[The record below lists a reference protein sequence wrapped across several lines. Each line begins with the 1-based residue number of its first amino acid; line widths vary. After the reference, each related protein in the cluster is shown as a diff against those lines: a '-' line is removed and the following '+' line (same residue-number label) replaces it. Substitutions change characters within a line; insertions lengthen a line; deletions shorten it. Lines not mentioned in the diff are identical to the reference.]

1 MIILTLI
8 SRSLTSIFFVII
20 TSSAYANIGQVIE
33 QKGVTNIE
41 RGEDGFDSIDK
52 GFGMESMDTV
62 RTKNGRTA
70 IEFIDDTRV
79 DVTEHSK
86 LIIDE
91 YIFDPD
97 PSKSKMALNM
107 ASGTARFISG
117 AFGKINK
124 ENITINTPTA
134 TIGIRGTDFTTT
146 VDELGRSLV
155 ILLPDENGNS
165 SGEITVTTASGVEVL
180 NEPFQATMVSAWE
193 QPPTPKVTLG
203 GLTLGLID
211 NMLIVQRPE
220 EVEQAVEEQEAGV
233 SPTADLDKDFFEDA
247 PDLNCDALVEECDE
261 DNEEVTRLDIDLLS
275 VEFLVDLLALVET
288 TRKKKGQSTQLN
300 GVELEGIIA
309 GFDPIYQT
317 YTFVEEGMI
326 YFVHEGQNNY
336 DIGIDINA
344 GTYLYINNAGVILE
358 VNINGAGDNVIIIN
372 QSP

>member
-1 MIILTLI
+1 MRIWLLILLSIPAFSTEIGEI
-8 SRSLTSIFFVII
+8 SELKGNGEITRVNSSETFTAELDSDIF
-20 TSSAYANIGQVIE
+20 S
-33 QKGVTNIE
+33 
-41 RGEDGFDSIDK
+41 FDD
-52 GFGMESMDTV
+52 V
-62 RTKNGRTA
+62 RTGNGRLA
-70 IEFIDDTRV
+70 IEFLDDSV
-79 DVTEHSK
+79 VKLTEHSK

-97 PSKSKMALNM
+97 PSKSKMSLQM

-155 ILLPDENGNS
+155 ILLPDKNGDS
-165 SGEITVTTASGVEVL
+165 SGEITVTTAAGVEIL

-193 QPPTPKVTLG
+193 QPPTQAVTLANI
-203 GLTLGLID
+203 TLGLID
-211 NMLIVQRPE
+211 NMLIVQRPD
-220 EVEQAVEEQEAGV
+220 EVEQAVEEQQAGT

-261 DNEEVTRLDIDLLS
+261 ENNEVTRLDIDLLS

-288 TRKKKGQSTQLN
+288 TSKKRNQTSELN

>member
-1 MIILTLI
+1 MRIWLLILLSIPAFSTEIGEI
-8 SRSLTSIFFVII
+8 SELKGNGEITRVNSSETFTAELDSDIF
-20 TSSAYANIGQVIE
+20 S
-33 QKGVTNIE
+33 
-41 RGEDGFDSIDK
+41 FDD
-52 GFGMESMDTV
+52 V
-62 RTKNGRTA
+62 RTGNGRLA
-70 IEFIDDTRV
+70 IEFLDDSV
-79 DVTEHSK
+79 VKLTEHSK

-97 PSKSKMALNM
+97 PSKSKMSLQM

-155 ILLPDENGNS
+155 ILLPDKNGDS
-165 SGEITVTTASGVEVL
+165 SGEITVTTAAGVEIL

-193 QPPTPKVTLG
+193 QPPTQAVTLANM
-203 GLTLGLID
+203 TLGLID
-211 NMLIVQRPE
+211 NMLIVQRPD
-220 EVEQAVEEQEAGV
+220 EVEQAVEEQQAGT

-247 PDLNCDALVEECDE
+247 PDLDCDALVEDCGE
-261 DNEEVTRLDIDLLS
+261 DKEVTRLDIDLLGI
-275 VEFLVDLLALVET
+275 EFLVDLLALMET
-288 TRKKKGQSTQLN
+288 SSKRNTQTSELN

-309 GFDPIYQT
+309 GFDPVYQT
-317 YTFVEEGMI
+317 YTFVEEGLI
-326 YFVHEGQNNY
+326 FFVHEGQNNY

>member
-1 MIILTLI
+1 MRFWLLILLSIHATSNEIGEI
-8 SRSLTSIFFVII
+8 SELRGNGEITRANSTDSFTAKIDSDIFSYDDVRTGNGRLAIQFL
-20 TSSAYANIGQVIE
+20 
-33 QKGVTNIE
+33 
-41 RGEDGFDSIDK
+41 DDSI
-52 GFGMESMDTV
+52 V
-62 RTKNGRTA
+62 RL
-70 IEFIDDTRV
+70 
-79 DVTEHSK
+79 TEHSK

-117 AFGKINK
+117 AFGKIDK
-124 ENITINTPTA
+124 KNITINTPTA

-155 ILLPDENGNS
+155 ILLPDANGNS

-193 QPPTPKVTLG
+193 QPPTEAVTLANM
-203 GLTLGLID
+203 TLGLID
-211 NMLIVQRPE
+211 NLLIVQRPE
-220 EVEQAVEEQEAGV
+220 EVERAVEEQEAGV

-247 PDLNCDALVEECDE
+247 PDLDCDALTEDCGEET
-261 DNEEVTRLDIDLLS
+261 EEVTRLDIDLLS

-288 TRKKKGQSTQLN
+288 TKKKKGQVTQLN

-309 GFDPIYQT
+309 GFDPVYQT
-317 YTFVEEGMI
+317 YTFVEEGLI

-336 DIGIDINA
+336 DIGIDINT

-358 VNINGAGDNVIIIN
+358 VEINGAGDNVIIIN

>member
-1 MIILTLI
+1 
-8 SRSLTSIFFVII
+8 
-20 TSSAYANIGQVIE
+20 
-33 QKGVTNIE
+33 
-41 RGEDGFDSIDK
+41 
-52 GFGMESMDTV
+52 
-62 RTKNGRTA
+62 
-70 IEFIDDTRV
+70 
-79 DVTEHSK
+79 
-86 LIIDE
+86 
-91 YIFDPD
+91 
-97 PSKSKMALNM
+97 MALNM

-117 AFGKINK
+117 AFGKIDK

-155 ILLPDENGNS
+155 ILLPDENGDS
-165 SGEITVTTASGVEVL
+165 SGEITVTTAAGVEIL
-180 NEPFQATMVSAWE
+180 NEAFQATMVSAWE
-193 QPPTPKVTLG
+193 QPPTQAVTLANM
-203 GLTLGLID
+203 TLGMID

-220 EVEQAVEEQEAGV
+220 EVEQAVEEQQAGV

-247 PDLNCDALVEECDE
+247 PDLDCDALVEDCGE
-261 DNEEVTRLDIDLLS
+261 DKEVTRLDIDLLS

-288 TRKKKGQSTQLN
+288 TSKKRGQTSQLD

-309 GFDPIYQT
+309 GFDPVYQT

-344 GTYLYINNAGVILE
+344 GTYLYIDNAGVILE